1 MGVGKTIQ
9 ALGIAYIYKQDWPLL
24 IITPASLKFIW
35 RDEILKWLPDFVC
48 SEDIQL
54 FKNGKEEFDFCE
66 TKIDYNKLDVGQ
78 KSALHNISTLV
89 VHKEISAFDNIFPED
104 SDVNE
109 LVYLVSRGNKNYL
122 VNNEG
127 FSYSRYIVE
136 IINF

>member
-1 MGVGKTIQ
+1 MLNKTNIKMENVNYKREEAYLFNKQVKPNKERVDILWGILSEVKDGK
-9 ALGIAYIYKQDWPLL
+9 
-24 IITPASLKFIW
+24 
-35 RDEILKWLPDFVC
+35 FVIPFEC
-48 SEDIQL
+48 
-54 FKNGKEEFDFCE
+54 KEEFDFCE

>member
-1 MGVGKTIQ
+1 MLNKTNIKMENVNYYGGREKTY
-9 ALGIAYIYKQDWPLL
+9 LYDKKEKNDSKKVDELWGILARVQNG
-24 IITPASLKFIW
+24 KFIIPFE
-35 RDEILKWLPDFVC
+35 R
-48 SEDIQL
+48 
-54 FKNGKEEFDFCE
+54 KEEFDSC
-66 TKIDYNKLDVGQ
+66 TTQVDYNKLEDDQ
-78 KSALHNISTLV
+78 RTALHGISNLI
-89 VHKEISAFDNIFPED
+89 VHKYISAFDYIFPED